1 MASIVAYIELR
12 EGAITPS
19 SLFAVGESRRIAQAA
34 GATVYGFLALGPLSQ
49 TETDRLAEQVT
60 AAGADRVLCS
70 SDPTLAGPAL
80 DISHGAVLAQLADHL
95 RPVLFLF
102 PAGGVGIELGPSL
115 AIRIGAA
122 YCPAARIEIH
132 NLDLGQISVSHRI
145 LLVRWRAARDSMRRI
160 DVGDLERPVVAALA
174 AGSGIDLPGEPSA
187 EVETIPCSPPR
198 HAELRVLGAAV
209 DPNADIE
216 VCQTLV
222 CVESATPAAERNELR
237 ALLPPGACLRAEDE
251 VDLDRA
257 TPRNLLFLSVDPARL
272 PIRAGV
278 VGEVSGSAAEL
289 ASALRRLRATNGEAP
304 T

>member
-19 SLFAVGESRRIAQAA
+19 SLFAIGESRRIAQAV

-102 PAGGVGIELGPSL
+102 PAGGVGTELGPSL
-115 AIRIGAA
+115 AIRVGAA

-132 NLDLGQISVSHRI
+132 HLDLGPTNVSPRI
-145 LLVRWRAARDSMRRI
+145 LLTRWRAARDAIRRI
-160 DVGDLERPVVAALA
+160 DVGDLERPVVASLA
-174 AGSGIDLPGEPSA
+174 AGHGIDLPGESCA
-187 EVETIPCSPPR
+187 EVETIPCPTPR
-198 HAELRVLGAAV
+198 QTELRVLGAEA
-209 DPNADIE
+209 DANADIE
-216 VCQTLV
+216 VCPTLV
-222 CVESATPAAERNELR
+222 CVPAATPAAERDELG
-237 ALLPPGACLRAEDE
+237 ALLPPGACLRAEDDS
-251 VDLDRA
+251 DLDQA
-257 TPRNLLFLSVDPARL
+257 TPRNLLVLSVDPARL
-272 PIRAGV
+272 PIRAPM
-278 VGEVSGSAAEL
+278 VGEVAGTAADL
-289 ASALRRLRATNGEAP
+289 ALALHRLRASNGEAP
-304 T
+304 A